1 MIKKFFDLNL
11 TAFTVI
17 VLTFSLLIPS
27 IISSYALVYHE
38 KQKQSQELHRFKNS
52 LAKVFAA
59 SLAIPLWEMR
69 EDSAMTAL
77 EPLLEDE
84 RIAFIRVKDIQTKTN
99 FINIEKSDVEGN
111 VFEVQADI
119 FNNTTHIGKLY
130 LGVSDVK
137 MQKSVNESIRSFIA
151 VFLFQLFVSALILSA
166 ALYFKILKPM
176 ATLSKQARSLSKNNL
191 RTPFIWQKND
201 EIGKLGRAFEYAR
214 YSLRQSLDTLEKQK
228 QRLES
233 IIEGTN
239 VGTWE
244 WNIQTGE
251 TVFNEKWAQI
261 IGYELGELEP
271 VSIDTWAKYA
281 HPEDLQKSNEAL
293 QKHFEG
299 KSDYYEFEA
308 RMRHKK
314 GHYVWVL
321 DRGKIT
327 KRDDKGNALIMA
339 GTHQDISLRKFQEQ
353 ELERL
358 NKKLQDEVATQVAQ
372 ITQKDKMLQE
382 QAKLAAMGE
391 MIGAIAHQWRQPLN
405 ALSIHIQNLEDDY
418 EEGLIDE
425 AFVQEFIQKQTKT
438 INFMSK
444 TIDDFRNFFKTDKTK
459 TVFSMQKV
467 ARSVQHLLSAQLKNY
482 NIALD
487 INDEDFEVEGYQ
499 SEMQQVLLNVVSNS
513 KDAIVANKVASG
525 HITLRLDAKNKTI
538 TIQDNGGGVAPDKLG
553 RIFEPYF
560 TTKEQGKGTGIGLHI
575 SRIIVVEHM
584 KGTIQASNNDEGLMI
599 QIKLV

>member
-1 MIKKFFDLNL
+1 MIKKFLDLNL
-11 TAFTVI
+11 TAFVVI
-17 VLTFSLLIPS
+17 VLTFSLFVPS

-38 KQKQSQELHRFKNS
+38 KQKQVEELHRFKNS
-52 LAKVFAA
+52 IARVFAA

-69 EDSAMTAL
+69 EDSAMTAI
-77 EPLLEDE
+77 EPLLNDD
-84 RIAFIRVKDIQTKTN
+84 RIAFLRVKDLQTN
-99 FINIEKSDVEGN
+99 EYFINITKQNVEGN
-111 VFEVQADI
+111 VFEAQADI
-119 FNNTTHIGKLY
+119 FNNTTLIGTLSI
-130 LGVSDVK
+130 GISDVK
-137 MQKSVNESIRSFIA
+137 MQKSLRQSINSFIF
-151 VFLFQLFVSALILSA
+151 VFLFQLVVSILILSF

-176 ATLSKQARSLSKNNL
+176 KTLANQARTLSKNNL
-191 RTPFIWQKND
+191 HTPFIWQKND
-201 EIGKLGRAFEYAR
+201 EIGKLGHAFEYAR
-214 YSLRQSLDTLEKQK
+214 YSLQQSLATLEKQK
-228 QRLES
+228 RRLES

-244 WNIQTGE
+244 WNVQTGE

-261 IGYELGELEP
+261 IGYELRELQP

-281 HPEDLQKSNEAL
+281 HPDHLQKSNEAL

-299 KSDYYEFEA
+299 KSDYDEFES
-308 RMRHKK
+308 RMLHKK

-321 DRGKIT
+321 DRGKVT
-327 KRDDKGNALIMA
+327 KYDDKGSALIMA
-339 GTHQDISLRKFQEQ
+339 GTHQDISLRKYQEQ

-358 NKKLQDEVATQVAQ
+358 NKKLQDEVAKQVAQ

-425 AFVQEFIQKQTKT
+425 TFVQEFIAKQTKT

-459 TVFSMQKV
+459 SVFSMHKV

-482 NIALD
+482 NITLQ
-487 INDEDFEVEGYQ
+487 INDEDFEVEGYK
-499 SEMQQVLLNVVSNS
+499 SEMQQVLLNVISNS
-513 KDAIVANKVASG
+513 KDAIFANKSAQG
-525 HITLRLDAKNKTI
+525 MITVTLEAKNKTV
-538 TIQDNGGGVAPDKLG
+538 TIQDNGGGVAPDKLS

-584 KGTIQASNNDEGLMI
+584 KGSIRAYNTQGGLCI
-599 QIKLV
+599 EITLV